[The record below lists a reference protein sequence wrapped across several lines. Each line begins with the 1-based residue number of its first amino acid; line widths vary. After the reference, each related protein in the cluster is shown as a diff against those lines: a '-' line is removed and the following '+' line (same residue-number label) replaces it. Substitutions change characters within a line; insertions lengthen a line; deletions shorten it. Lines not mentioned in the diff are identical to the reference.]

1 MSMFNSRKRVSN
13 AELEKARIEK
23 EMLEMKLK
31 HEKEMAIMKL
41 EREKIMKQ
49 LKEQQAVKKSEPI
62 TPKQETFIKMME
74 ATFRKYYGNNNK
86 KFKGT
91 TKAQASAWIGKNVD
105 DYNEIIDKGTK
116 IARIIK

>member
-1 MSMFNSRKRVSN
+1 MRLNFNRRVSN

-23 EMLEMKLK
+23 EMLEMKLQ

-49 LKEQQAVKKSEPI
+49 LKEQQAAKNDPV

-74 ATFRKYYGNNNK
+74 NTFKKYYGKNTNK
-86 KFKGT
+86 VFKGS
-91 TKAQASAWIGKNVD
+91 TKAQASAWISKNVD
-105 DYNEIIDKGTK
+105 DYNNIIDKGTK
-116 IARIIK
+116 IARILK